1 MKRTMAREKGHAL
14 LSGDGLELYGVVGVH
29 PSAGG
34 AALVEVL
41 LDMVPAEP
49 TDLASHVS
57 TRREGTVKL
66 VGERLPGSHKCKA

>member
-14 LSGDGLELYGVVGVH
+14 LSCDGLELYGVVGVH

-41 LDMVPAEP
+41 LDMVPAEAA
-49 TDLASHVS
+49 DLNNSGQMRA
-57 TRREGTVKL
+57 TALRRRDLLGN
-66 VGERLPGSHKCKA
+66 HKCKA